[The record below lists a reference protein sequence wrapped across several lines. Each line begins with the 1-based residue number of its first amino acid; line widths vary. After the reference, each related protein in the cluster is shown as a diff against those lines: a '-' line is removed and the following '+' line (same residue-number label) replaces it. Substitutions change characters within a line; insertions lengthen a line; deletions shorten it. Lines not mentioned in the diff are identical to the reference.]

1 MQNTGT
7 KDQEGTNHT
16 ESFHPTRYGTG
27 RETSLRPVSSPAV
40 RLVPQGVE
48 NVYDHEV
55 SIHAQTYLPVDE
67 TSIPTGQPGP
77 TATAPQSQVTEE
89 EEEEEEDEMMVPR
102 SSQSS
107 GVCSREQETAK
118 EKREKLVRKMKG

>member
-1 MQNTGT
+1 M
-7 KDQEGTNHT
+7 
-16 ESFHPTRYGTG
+16 
-27 RETSLRPVSSPAV
+27 RPVSSPAV

-55 SIHAQTYLPVDE
+55 SIQAQTYLPVDE

-77 TATAPQSQVTEE
+77 TATAPHSQVTEE
-89 EEEEEEDEMMVPR
+89 EEEEVMVPR

-107 GVCSREQETAK
+107 GVTAESTRQTL
-118 EKREKLVRKMKG
+118 EKREKLVRIMKG